1 MSVIY
6 CTSYAICMSLPRLV
20 FSPVLITGVI
30 YRTPGVCF
38 SIDRTRDTFELF
50 DLDRR
55 SRPLEMF
62 HYLTC
67 SHVYCVEK
75 SVVIDKINLF
85 D

>member
-20 FSPVLITGVI
+20 LPLFWLQVWFIEHQ
-30 YRTPGVCF
+30 VCF

-75 SVVIDKINLF
+75 SVVIDKINLI